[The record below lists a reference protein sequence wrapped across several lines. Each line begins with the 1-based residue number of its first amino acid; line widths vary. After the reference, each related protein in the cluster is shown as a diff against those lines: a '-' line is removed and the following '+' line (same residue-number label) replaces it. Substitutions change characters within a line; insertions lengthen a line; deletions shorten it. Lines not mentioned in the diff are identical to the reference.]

1 MKEPETLL
9 FFKFARYEFT
19 HNLDGHYSQSQ
30 MAILYDLPDID
41 SLNSNKKIEVLA
53 APPGLHD
60 IEVDSSWSKIDFLMK
75 GFYTAKVGIAPTR
88 TQKNSNVLQAQRKQ
102 YALRHRVTATI
113 HAAMGDTLKKVAL

>member
-1 MKEPETLL
+1 
-9 FFKFARYEFT
+9 
-19 HNLDGHYSQSQ
+19 

-60 IEVDSSWSKIDFLMK
+60 TEVDSSWSMIDFLMK

-88 TQKNSNVLQAQRKQ
+88 TQNF
-102 YALRHRVTATI
+102 
-113 HAAMGDTLKKVAL
+113 